1 MFFIPTKLVCNAV
14 LTLKWDSA
22 LTFKNRGYLKWYQF
36 LLILYPHGDY
46 WLRHTFFRHVLL
58 LSRQLISKLS
68 FYKVFLPLILLS
80 HLICFCF
87 LALKNADICHL
98 CVLRRNGRSYDE
110 KKGKTFSFLAKSCNP
125 TTVSGDFSLTGWGSK
140 SCRRNTFCVT

>member
-1 MFFIPTKLVCNAV
+1 MGGSKFYLDHHINDTIQKDSQLNRKFRVRVEYRV
-14 LTLKWDSA
+14 LA
-22 LTFKNRGYLKWYQF
+22 GPCF
-36 LLILYPHGDY
+36 LGAG
-46 WLRHTFFRHVLL
+46 FRHVLL

-125 TTVSGDFSLTGWGSK
+125 TTVSGDFSLTG
-140 SCRRNTFCVT
+140 